1 MIIDKNI
8 VSDVIIKL
16 RNIVLFK
23 LDNDILIMHIQCPRL
38 KISIII
44 QAYFCGLFE
53 SVGFTRSYE
62 SCLNSLN
69 LYIKLN
75 ANTRPKDLAMWVT
88 VLRHKCNK
96 DLVG

>member
-23 LDNDILIMHIQCPRL
+23 LDNDILILHIQCPRL

-53 SVGFTRSYE
+53 SVGFTRSYG

-69 LYIKLN
+69 LKSKRYGN
-75 ANTRPKDLAMWVT
+75 
-88 VLRHKCNK
+88 
-96 DLVG
+96 VGNCAVPQM

>member
-44 QAYFCGLFE
+44 QAYFCGLFWKPRLRQILW
-53 SVGFTRSYE
+53 VLFK
-62 SCLNSLN
+62 LAKSL
-69 LYIKLN
+69 YK
-75 ANTRPKDLAMWVT
+75 A
-88 VLRHKCNK
+88 
-96 DLVG
+96 